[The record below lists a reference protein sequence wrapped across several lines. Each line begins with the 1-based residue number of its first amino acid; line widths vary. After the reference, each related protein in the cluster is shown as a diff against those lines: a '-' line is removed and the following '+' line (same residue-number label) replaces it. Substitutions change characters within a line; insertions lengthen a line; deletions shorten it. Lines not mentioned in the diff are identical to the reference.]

1 VQDPTR
7 RPTAQGLLQHDFLQH
22 VQAPASLQHTIS
34 AHAAKRPPLD
44 QLNHQAAEY
53 QQTMPRWNFGTEQA
67 PPGAQPQAK
76 KAGTLRSHQIN
87 MTFRDDGTVRHHTV
101 AKHPSLAMMAQ
112 LAEAG
117 LVSSKAASYSTML
130 LLGSFVALL
139 LLPQHQQELRMLN
152 TSDHVCWRCSFCS
165 CSESWMCMNDMQV
178 AWLNCMFLQAILGRP
193 VFGTRQSLQ

>member
-1 VQDPTR
+1 MQLPSLFTRCMTAVVQQNLCCLQDPTR

-44 QLNHQAAEY
+44 QLNHQATEY

-117 LVSSKAASYSTML
+117 LVSSKAALHSTSL
-130 LLGSFVALL
+130 LLSAFWPCYCGLTISKSCACLTLWIMSVNASGALL
-139 LLPQHQQELRMLN
+139 ILFVLRPL
-152 TSDHVCWRCSFCS
+152 HVH
-165 CSESWMCMNDMQV
+165 E
-178 AWLNCMFLQAILGRP
+178 
-193 VFGTRQSLQ
+193 

>member
-1 VQDPTR
+1 
-7 RPTAQGLLQHDFLQH
+7 
-22 VQAPASLQHTIS
+22 
-34 AHAAKRPPLD
+34 
-44 QLNHQAAEY
+44 
-53 QQTMPRWNFGTEQA
+53 MPRWNFGTEQA

-152 TSDHVCWRCSFCS
+152 TSDHVCWH
-165 CSESWMCMNDMQV
+165 
-178 AWLNCMFLQAILGRP
+178 I
-193 VFGTRQSLQ
+193 

>member
-1 VQDPTR
+1 MSCAGNSASIWKYENIPTKSLNSSVWLVNKYLHAPAILVCMTAVVQQSSHCLQDPTR

-44 QLNHQAAEY
+44 QLNHQATEH

-87 MTFRDDGTVRHHTV
+87 MTWHDDGTVRHHTV
-101 AKHPSLAMMAQ
+101 AEHPSLAMMAQ

-117 LVSSKAASYSTML
+117 LVSSKAA
-130 LLGSFVALL
+130 
-139 LLPQHQQELRMLN
+139 
-152 TSDHVCWRCSFCS
+152 
-165 CSESWMCMNDMQV
+165 
-178 AWLNCMFLQAILGRP
+178 
-193 VFGTRQSLQ
+193 